1 MSKPFDATLKGML
14 EWSPTDW
21 PALAGHPATTAE
33 VIDAD
38 ISTFSGASDKVLRVR
53 GTPDWL
59 LDVNFQSGPDA
70 SIPGRAHLYNA
81 MLAARHGL
89 LVRSLVVL
97 LAPQANLTGIDGRYV
112 QGFPG
117 EEPHVVFRY
126 RVVRVWELPVEPLLQ
141 GGWSTLPLA
150 PLSAVRE
157 ADLPAVI
164 ERMRRRIRGPS
175 APPQAGDLWTATWV
189 LMGLRYEQELVERLL
204 RGVIA
209 MEESVTYQ
217 AIIRKGR
224 DQGRAE
230 GKAEEARKSLFLV
243 GRQLLGEPA
252 ADVTAAIQAIDD
264 VERLE
269 QLVVRALQVKTW
281 DELFDRPRKRARR
294 GRRKS

>member
-1 MSKPFDATLKGML
+1 ML
-14 EWSPTDW
+14 EWSPADW
-21 PALAGHPATTAE
+21 PALAGHPAAAAE

-38 ISTFSGASDKVLRVR
+38 VSTFSGASDKVLRVR

-81 MLAARHGL
+81 LLAARHEL

-126 RVVRVWELPVEPLLQ
+126 RVVRVWELPVEPLLR

-150 PLSAVRE
+150 PISAVRE
-157 ADLPAVI
+157 ADLPGVI
-164 ERMRRRIRGPS
+164 ERMRRRLRSPA

-189 LMGLRYEQELVERLL
+189 LMGLRYEQGLVERLL
-204 RGVIA
+204 QGVIA

-230 GKAEEARKSLFLV
+230 GKAEGKAEGRAEEARKSLFLV

-252 ADVTAAIQAIDD
+252 ADVTAAIQALDD

>member
-1 MSKPFDATLKGML
+1 
-14 EWSPTDW
+14 
-21 PALAGHPATTAE
+21 
-33 VIDAD
+33 
-38 ISTFSGASDKVLRVR
+38 VLRVR

-81 MLAARHGL
+81 LLAARHGL

-117 EEPHVVFRY
+117 EEPHVVFCY

-164 ERMRRRIRGPS
+164 ERIRRRIRGPS
-175 APPQAGDLWTATWV
+175 APPQDGDLWTATWV
-189 LMGLRYEQELVERLL
+189 LMGLRYEQGLVERLL

-217 AIIRKGR
+217 AIIRKGL

-230 GKAEEARKSLFLV
+230 GKAEGQREEARRSVLLF
-243 GRQLLGEPA
+243 GRKFLGEPEPE
-252 ADVTAAIQAIDD
+252 VVSAIQGIED

-269 QLVVRALQVKTW
+269 QLALRVPEVKTW
-281 DELFDRPRKRARR
+281 DELFAPPGKRARR